1 MTEQKKEEIT
11 FNGLGIAER
20 LLSSLNKQGFTTPTP
35 IQHQAIPVALQGK
48 DLVGIAQTGTG
59 KTLAFGVPM
68 IQRLAEVKGKGLV
81 LLPTRELAVQ
91 VEENLRKFG
100 ADFGLRTAVLIG
112 GENINGQFHALKRNP
127 HIIIATPGR
136 MNDHLERGS
145 VRLSDVSVL
154 VLDEADL
161 MFDMGFAP
169 QIEKIIA
176 KTPKT
181 RQTMLFS
188 ATMPPEIIKLAER
201 HLSSP
206 LRIEVAPAGKTADGI
221 DQEII
226 IIKKEDRFGYLD
238 KLMLEYTGS
247 VLVFCRTKR
256 GVHVIARKIKEL
268 GHGVAEIHSDRSQ
281 AQRQQALNA
290 FKQGKIRILVA
301 TDIAA
306 RGIDVSN
313 IELVLNYDLP
323 DDTGDYVHRIGRTAR
338 AGKTGKAVSLASPDQ
353 ISEIRQIERLIKKS
367 IPLIKL
373 AQFEE
378 GPIHQSTGR
387 FGRSSRTSYAK
398 PSFGQRRGGSRS
410 QSEPRRDSGRRNG
423 FGSSRQESYS
433 NQGSSYGSERPSFG
447 RPERKR
453 GFAGKGFKKGSR
465 GRSSDEDLLIS
476 PEKVLFTDRDRFRA
490 EVVAG
495 REEHYRQFRP
505 ARRPNR
511 SSSRFGGRSRGGR

>member
-1 MTEQKKEEIT
+1 MTEQKNEGIT
-11 FNGLGIAER
+11 FDGLGIAER
-20 LLSSLNKQGFTTPTP
+20 LLGSLNRQGFMTPTP
-35 IQHQAIPVALQGK
+35 IQHQAIPLALEGK

-68 IQRLAEVKGKGLV
+68 IQRLATVKGKGLV

-100 ADFGLRTAVLIG
+100 SEIGLRTAVLIG
-112 GENINGQFHALKRNP
+112 GENINSQFRALKNNP

-136 MNDHLERGS
+136 MNDHLDRGS
-145 VRLSDVSVL
+145 VRLADTSVL

-188 ATMPPEIIKLAER
+188 ATMPPEIIRLAER

-206 LRIEVAPAGKTADGI
+206 LRIEVAPAGKTADGV
-221 DQEII
+221 DQEIVI
-226 IIKKEDRFGYLD
+226 INKEARFDYLD
-238 KLMLEYTGS
+238 KLLLEYTGS
-247 VLVFCRTKR
+247 VLIFCRTKR
-256 GVHVIARKIKEL
+256 GVSNIARKIKVL
-268 GHGVAEIHSDRSQ
+268 GHGVGEIHSDRSQ
-281 AQRQQALNA
+281 SQRQHALNY

-313 IELVLNYDLP
+313 IELVVNYDLP
-323 DDTGDYVHRIGRTAR
+323 DDAEDYVHRIGRTAR
-338 AGKTGKAVSLASPDQ
+338 AGKTGKAVSLAMPDQ
-353 ISEIRQIERLIKKS
+353 IGDIRAIERLIKKS
-367 IPLIKL
+367 IPLTKL
-373 AQFEE
+373 AAVNESSPATQSRSFSRRGAFQKKSFGRVGNMDKERSFGHSRQSKDYGQKKWGYE
-378 GPIHQSTGR
+378 GGKSE
-387 FGRSSRTSYAK
+387 RSSR
-398 PSFGQRRGGSRS
+398 GGSY
-410 QSEPRRDSGRRNG
+410 GRNG
-423 FGSSRQESYS
+423 RDSRQEF
-433 NQGSSYGSERPSFG
+433 GS
-447 RPERKR
+447 KR
-453 GFAGKGFKKGSR
+453 GFK
-465 GRSSDEDLLIS
+465 RSSGRGDDDLLIS
-476 PEKVLFTDRDRFRA
+476 PERVLFTDRDRFRA

-505 ARRPNR
+505 ARRPSR
-511 SSSRFGGRSRGGR
+511 GGSRFGGRKGGSR